1 MSDGRVVKDSLRLE
15 IVVDYRSKLPSSVL
29 DGKVVK
35 DSLDTTARYLSS
47 SLLIFCSHALQK
59 IGDSGGIVETY
70 SPK

>member
-15 IVVDYRSKLPSSVL
+15 IDYCSKLPSSVL
-29 DGKVVK
+29 DGRLVK

-59 IGDSGGIVETY
+59 IGVSAGGIVERY
-70 SPK
+70 NPK